1 MIFIDLKYIV
11 YIAQM
16 IYIEIVWDIAAI
28 QILKKNQVN
37 CPTKTK
43 QNNNNHT

>member
-28 QILKKNQVN
+28 QILKKN
-37 CPTKTK
+37 
-43 QNNNNHT
+43 